1 MAIDYAKVRNHVQKN
16 MPGILLSGDI
26 ISVKIIEGPCPEKKI
41 NFMSLRGDGQ
51 ILPVDYLFYYPDGA
65 SSNKKSLKVP
75 KGYKWLPKYLCMARD
90 MGDPNILP
98 AAFIHLF
105 SRDFLDRTEYDLK
118 PFLSLSSGD
127 IFLLLESS
135 RDELLSRGC
144 CVPDHYCK
152 SFIDSDLEELLL
164 IADKGRSRDTTI
176 AKMILTVFE
185 NMANRYV
192 FVEERYS
199 DKEYERVNSLLQSRN
214 EYMASRLSKA
224 WNAYKEKPQDAKELD
239 EQS

>member
-1 MAIDYAKVRNHVQKN
+1 M
-16 MPGILLSGDI
+16 
-26 ISVKIIEGPCPEKKI
+26 
-41 NFMSLRGDGQ
+41 
-51 ILPVDYLFYYPDGA
+51 
-65 SSNKKSLKVP
+65 P
-75 KGYKWLPKYLCMARD
+75 KGYKWLPKYLCMVRD

-105 SRDFLDRTEYDLK
+105 SRDLLDRTEYDLK

-127 IFLLLESS
+127 LFHLLESS

-144 CVPDHYCK
+144 SIPDHYCK

-164 IADKGRSRDTTI
+164 IAGKGRSRDTTI
-176 AKMILTVFE
+176 AKMILTAFE

-214 EYMASRLSKA
+214 DYMASRLSKV
-224 WNAYKEKPQDAKELD
+224 WNAYKEKP
-239 EQS
+239 